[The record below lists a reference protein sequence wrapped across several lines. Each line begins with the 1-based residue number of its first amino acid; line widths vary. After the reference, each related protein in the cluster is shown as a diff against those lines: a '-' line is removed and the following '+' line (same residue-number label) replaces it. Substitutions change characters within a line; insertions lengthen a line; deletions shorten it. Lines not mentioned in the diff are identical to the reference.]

1 MRCNPGGNLAPASR
15 RSCNAFITTVITV
28 FNRAHCVSAAISS
41 ALSAF
46 EDGVVVVVDDA
57 STDQSIFVVEK
68 DFATEIKS
76 GKVILQKLRN
86 NVGVTGAKN
95 YGFSLARSDWVIF
108 LDSDDRILPGAGARM
123 VAELRGALK
132 FPVVFFRCE
141 NQYGQFVG
149 TKPGE
154 RMDLDL
160 HTYLKYGSYGEA
172 LTVVNKR
179 LLGEE
184 PPYLGELRGYEGLGC
199 CRMIRKYGP
208 GLLSPL
214 TAREYF
220 QGGADALSSYK
231 GMLERAKYLASG
243 HLTLVREFGP
253 EMGFW
258 AALSYRLKA
267 AIYYLAHF
275 FAF

>member
-1 MRCNPGGNLAPASR
+1 MICNPGDNLVPASS
-15 RSCNAFITTVITV
+15 RSCKAFITTVITV

-57 STDQSIFVVEK
+57 STDGSILVVEK
-68 DFATEIKS
+68 DFATKIKS
-76 GKVILQKLRN
+76 GNVIFEKLRN
-86 NVGVTGAKN
+86 NIGVTGAKN
-95 YGFSLARSDWVIF
+95 FGFSLARSDWVVF
-108 LDSDDRILPGAGARM
+108 LDSDDRILPGAGALM
-123 VAELRGALK
+123 VDELRGAIQ
-132 FPVVFFRCE
+132 FPVVFFRCK
-141 NQYGQFVG
+141 NQYDQFVG

-154 RMDLDL
+154 RIDLDL
-160 HTYLKYGSYGEA
+160 QTYLKYGSYGEA

-179 LLGEE
+179 LQGEE
-184 PPYLGELRGYEGLGC
+184 PPYPEELRGYEGLGC

-208 GLLSPL
+208 ALLSPL

-231 GMLERAKYLASG
+231 GMLKRSKYLASG

-253 EMGFW
+253 DMGFW

>member
-1 MRCNPGGNLAPASR
+1 MDL
-15 RSCNAFITTVITV
+15 ITTVITV

-46 EDGVVVVVDDA
+46 EDSVVVVVDDA
-57 STDQSIFVVEK
+57 STDHSILVIEK
-68 DFATEIKS
+68 DFAAEIKS
-76 GKVILQKLRN
+76 GKIVLKKLSC

-95 YGFSLARSDWVIF
+95 VGFSLARSDWVIF
-108 LDSDDRILPGAGARM
+108 LDSDDRILPGAGALL
-123 VAELRGALK
+123 VAELRGSTQ
-132 FPVVFFRCE
+132 FPVVFFRCK

-154 RMDLDL
+154 SLTLDL
-160 HTYLKYGSYGEA
+160 QTYLKYGSYGEA
-172 LTVVNKR
+172 LTAVNKS
-179 LLGEE
+179 LHGEE
-184 PPYLGELRGYEGLGC
+184 PPYPEELRGYEGLGC

-208 GLLSPL
+208 GSLSSL

-220 QGGADALSSYK
+220 QGGTDALSSYK
-231 GMLERAKYLASG
+231 GLLKRSKFLAYG
-243 HLTLVREFGP
+243 HLTLVREFGRD
-253 EMGFW
+253 MGFR

-267 AIYYLAHF
+267 AIYYLAHI